1 MTLFIHQKH
10 NIRRF
15 DNCSIAY
22 TYLHIRTCKFRI
34 CNVKLKKKQQENTS
48 KPQEM
53 VVFSSLKIDIPKKK
67 MCCKAAKTKKVK
79 EQKQTK
85 NKQKN
90 PEAT

>member
-1 MTLFIHQKH
+1 
-10 NIRRF
+10 
-15 DNCSIAY
+15 
-22 TYLHIRTCKFRI
+22 
-34 CNVKLKKKQQENTS
+34 
-48 KPQEM
+48 M

-90 PEAT
+90 PEATYLEIRNIRLKLTEIIGICIPV

>member
-1 MTLFIHQKH
+1 
-10 NIRRF
+10 
-15 DNCSIAY
+15 
-22 TYLHIRTCKFRI
+22 
-34 CNVKLKKKQQENTS
+34 
-48 KPQEM
+48 M

-90 PEAT
+90 TKKNITKWILYLDLVYQLIHVIGFINKV